1 MRRPRRPQLRGLPFT
16 LCPTSCGQAPG
27 GAAHGVSQGPDS
39 GGFGVLSPQS
49 RHPGEQLLEA
59 LGQLNMPP
67 LPAPTEAARRLAV
80 APGAGPPSF
89 GPPIAPLPSR
99 AAPPALDLSDP
110 PGQGHSAPRAADQQ
124 STQPRGG
131 PWVPLPP
138 RPLLKIHSS
147 EGLGSDGPLPTV
159 LWLGYQAPE
168 QDTSPSPTSTFLAT
182 RTPSGGS
189 ASQSEAGAQPP
200 RLV

>member
-1 MRRPRRPQLRGLPFT
+1 MKQT
-16 LCPTSCGQAPG
+16 LSPHAPG
-27 GAAHGVSQGPDS
+27 EKRGPEEVKGRGQDHGREPRD
-39 GGFGVLSPQS
+39 
-49 RHPGEQLLEA
+49 
-59 LGQLNMPP
+59 P
-67 LPAPTEAARRLAV
+67 LPSASVLLN
-80 APGAGPPSF
+80 PGF

-168 QDTSPSPTSTFLAT
+168 QDTSPSPTSTSLAT
-182 RTPSGGS
+182 RTPSRGS